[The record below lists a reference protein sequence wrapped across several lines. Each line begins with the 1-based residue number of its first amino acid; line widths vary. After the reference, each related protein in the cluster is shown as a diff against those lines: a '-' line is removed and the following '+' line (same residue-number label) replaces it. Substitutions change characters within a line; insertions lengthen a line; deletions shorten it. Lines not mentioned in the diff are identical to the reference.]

1 MAERRQ
7 TLNRGPPA
15 MSLLFRMQALA
26 RGSDGFTVAPAT
38 LGDVP
43 EMDRIEQ
50 AAFSTPWSRELI
62 RSAILNRKYQVR
74 VLRTC
79 ELPVAGFYIAHTTDQ
94 TSNLDNLVVNESA
107 RRQGHGRRLVND
119 WIHESWEQ
127 SLSTLTLQVNT
138 VNGGAQ
144 RLYRQFHF
152 RPIRLLVGY
161 YPNGDDAFQ
170 MEMTFAAHLQKGS
183 APPLRD
189 AAGR

>member
-1 MAERRQ
+1 
-7 TLNRGPPA
+7 
-15 MSLLFRMQALA
+15 MSLLIRMQARA
-26 RGSDGFTVAPAT
+26 RGSDPFPVGSASLNDVA
-38 LGDVP
+38 

-74 VLRTC
+74 VLRTR
-79 ELPVAGFYIAHTTDQ
+79 ERPVAGFYISHTTEQ
-94 TSNLDNLVVNESA
+94 SSNLDNLVVEESA

-119 WIHESWEQ
+119 WINESWEQ

-170 MEMTFAAHLQKGS
+170 MEMSFAAHLREGR

-189 AAGR
+189 AAEG